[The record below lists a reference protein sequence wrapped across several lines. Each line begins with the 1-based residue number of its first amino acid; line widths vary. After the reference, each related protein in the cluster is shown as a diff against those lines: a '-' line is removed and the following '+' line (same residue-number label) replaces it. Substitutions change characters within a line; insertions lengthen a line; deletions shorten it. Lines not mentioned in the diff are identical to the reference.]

1 MYGNEARLLKYYQ
14 VFLKKLETAFTP
26 LKGSRKDSKN
36 VNERDKRVG
45 LFALK
50 CMSDLLI
57 AMPHFNFAKNIV
69 HALIPFTAH
78 KIDDVRLLVCSAL
91 KQLFKEDKKGE
102 ISLHAV
108 RQVNH
113 MIKNKRQYQIPP
125 DALDI
130 LIALRIKDVNLDREK
145 EEEIGRY
152 KTLNRKQK
160 LLIMSKNERRRKK
173 KIERLE
179 KEIVTAKAE
188 KNKGSKVKFQTET
201 VKLVFTI
208 YFRILKMAPK
218 SNLMSVVLRGLAKY
232 VIF

>member
-1 MYGNEARLLKYYQ
+1 
-14 VFLKKLETAFTP
+14 
-26 LKGSRKDSKN
+26 
-36 VNERDKRVG
+36 
-45 LFALK
+45 
-50 CMSDLLI
+50 
-57 AMPHFNFAKNIV
+57 
-69 HALIPFTAH
+69 
-78 KIDDVRLLVCSAL
+78 
-91 KQLFKEDKKGE
+91 
-102 ISLHAV
+102 
-108 RQVNH
+108 